1 LKIALTFTLHKSKE
15 RKMTHITKFTR
26 RDFLKV
32 TGAAA
37 MGSIIAPM
45 DASADSP
52 DETVSMPMRP
62 FGNTGVDVPILS
74 LGGSLDL
81 PQLILKSAFNWGVTY
96 WDMAHSYMGGNSEK
110 SIGKYLLKFPA
121 DRQKIF
127 LVTKSYAWTLTEMT
141 EELDQSLAR
150 MKTDY
155 VDLFFVHGIGSID
168 ELSNDMKFWAEKTKA
183 AGKFRFFGFSTHSNM
198 EACMLAAS
206 KLGWIDGIMMSYNYR
221 LMHTD
226 PMKRAVDACLKAG
239 IGLTAMKTQ
248 GGSSFETNTETEL
261 KLARRFLKKGYTD
274 AQAKLK
280 AVWENPDI
288 ASVCSEMP
296 NMTILMENVAAA
308 LNRTRLSARDTQAL
322 HQYAQNTRSD
332 YCTGCANIC
341 ESTFN
346 GRIPISDVMRFL
358 MYWRSY
364 ADFDRAAKKFN
375 KIPENIRHQMAE
387 LDYSQAEQNCPQNMP
402 IGKLIEEAIKE
413 LS

>member
-1 LKIALTFTLHKSKE
+1 MNQSKN
-15 RKMTHITKFTR
+15 FTR

-37 MGSIIAPM
+37 MGSIIAPP

-52 DETVSMPMRP
+52 DETASMPMRP

-74 LGGSLDL
+74 MGGSLDL
-81 PQLILKSAFNWGVTY
+81 PQLILKNAFNRGVTY

-110 SIGKYLLKFPA
+110 SVGKYLLKFPA

-141 EELDQSLAR
+141 AELEQSLER

-168 ELSNDMKFWAEKTKA
+168 ELGNDMKVWADKAKA

-198 EACMLAAS
+198 EQCMLAAS

-226 PMKRAVDACLKAG
+226 LMKRAVDACVKAG

-248 GGSSFETNTETEL
+248 GGGSIEANLEAEL
-261 KLARRFLKKGYTD
+261 KLADRFLKKGYSE

-280 AVWENPDI
+280 AVWENPNI
-288 ASVCSEMP
+288 ACVCSEMP

-322 HQYAQNTRSD
+322 HQYARDTRSD
-332 YCTGCANIC
+332 YCAGCANIC
-341 ESTFN
+341 ESTFS
-346 GRIPISDVMRFL
+346 GRIPISDIMRCL

-364 ADFDRAAKKFN
+364 ADYDRAVKHFN
-375 KIPENIRHQMAE
+375 KIPENTRRQMDG
-387 LDYSQAEQNCPQNMP
+387 LDYSKAERNCPQNMP
-402 IGKLIEEAIKE
+402 IVKLINEAIKE

>member
-1 LKIALTFTLHKSKE
+1 
-15 RKMTHITKFTR
+15 MTHSTNFTR

-37 MGSIIAPM
+37 MGSIIAPL

-52 DETVSMPMRP
+52 DEAVSMPTRP
-62 FGNTGVDVPILS
+62 FGTTGVDVPILS

-81 PQLILKSAFNWGVTY
+81 PLLILKNAFNWGVTY

-110 SIGKYLLKFPA
+110 SVGKYLLKFPA

-127 LVTKSYAWTLTEMT
+127 LVTKSYAWTLSEMT
-141 EELDQSLAR
+141 AELDQSLER

-168 ELSNDMKFWAEKTKA
+168 ELGNDMKVWADKTKA
-183 AGKFRFFGFSTHSNM
+183 AGKIRFFGFSTHSNM
-198 EACMLAAS
+198 EECMLAAS

-226 PMKRAVDACLKAG
+226 LMKRAVGACVKAG

-248 GGSSFETNTETEL
+248 GGGSIETNLETDL
-261 KLARRFLKKGYTD
+261 KLTERFLKKGYSD

-280 AVWENPDI
+280 AVWENPNI

-308 LNRTRLSARDTQAL
+308 LNRTRLSARDIRAL
-322 HQYAQNTRSD
+322 HQYAQNTRPD

-346 GRIPISDVMRFL
+346 GRIPISDIMRYL

-364 ADFDRAAKKFN
+364 ADFDRAVKHFN
-375 KIPENIRHQMAE
+375 KIPEDIRRQMAG

-402 IGKLIEEAIKE
+402 IGKLIREAINE

>member
-1 LKIALTFTLHKSKE
+1 
-15 RKMTHITKFTR
+15 MTHSTNFTR

-37 MGSIIAPM
+37 MGSIIAPL
-45 DASADSP
+45 DASAVSP
-52 DETVSMPMRP
+52 DETASMPTRP

-74 LGGSLDL
+74 LGGSLHL
-81 PQLILKSAFNWGVTY
+81 PQLILKNAFNWGVTY
-96 WDMAHSYMGGNSEK
+96 WDMANSYMGGNSEK
-110 SIGKYLLKFPA
+110 SVGKYLRRFPA
-121 DRQKIF
+121 DRKKLF

-141 EELDQSLAR
+141 AELDQSLER
-150 MKTDY
+150 MKTDT
-155 VDLFFVHGIGSID
+155 VDLFFVHGIGGID
-168 ELSNDMKFWAEKTKA
+168 ELNNDMKIWAEKTKA

-221 LMHTD
+221 MMHTD
-226 PMKRAVDACLKAG
+226 LMKRAVDACVKAG

-248 GGSSFETNTETEL
+248 GGGSIETNVDVEL
-261 KLARRFLKKGYTD
+261 KLAARFLKKGYTQ

-280 AVWENPDI
+280 AVWENPNI

-296 NMTILMENVAAA
+296 NMTIFMENVAAA

-322 HQYAQNTRSD
+322 HQYARDTRWD
-332 YCTGCANIC
+332 YCMGCANIC
-341 ESTFN
+341 ESTFS
-346 GRIPISDVMRFL
+346 GRIPISDVMRCL

-364 ADFDRAAKKFN
+364 ADLDRAVKHFN
-375 KIPENIRHQMAE
+375 KIPENIRRQMAE
-387 LDYSQAEQNCPQNMP
+387 LDYSQAEQSCPQNMP
-402 IGKLIEEAIKE
+402 IGKLIREAIKE

>member
-1 LKIALTFTLHKSKE
+1 
-15 RKMTHITKFTR
+15 MTHSPKFTR

-37 MGSIIAPM
+37 MGSIIAPL
-45 DASADSP
+45 DACADSP
-52 DETVSMPMRP
+52 DETQSMPTRP
-62 FGNTGVDVPILS
+62 FGNTGVEVPILS

-81 PQLILKSAFNWGVTY
+81 PQLILKNAFNRGVTY
-96 WDMAHSYMGGNSEK
+96 WDMAYSYMGGNSEK
-110 SIGKYLLKFPA
+110 RVGKYLLKYPE

-141 EELDQSLAR
+141 EELDQSLER
-150 MKTDY
+150 MNTDY
-155 VDLFFVHGIGSID
+155 VDLFFVHGIAGID
-168 ELSNDMKFWAEKTKA
+168 ELSNDMKVWAEKSKA

-198 EACMLAAS
+198 EDCMLDAS

-221 LMHTD
+221 LMYSD
-226 PMKRAVDACLKAG
+226 LMKRAVDACAKAG

-248 GGSSFETNTETEL
+248 GGGSIETYTDAKR
-261 KLARRFLKKGYTD
+261 KLTARFLKKGYTD

-280 AVWENPDI
+280 AVWENPNI
-288 ASVCSEMP
+288 ASICSEMP

-308 LNRTRLSARDTQAL
+308 LNRTRLSARESQAL
-322 HQYAQNTRSD
+322 HQYAWDTRSD
-332 YCTGCANIC
+332 YCTGCAYIC
-341 ESTFN
+341 ESTLS
-346 GRIPISDVMRFL
+346 GRIPICDTMRSL

-364 ADFDRAAKKFN
+364 ADFGRAVRHFN
-375 KIPENIRHQMAE
+375 KIPENIRLQMAE

-402 IGKLIEEAIKE
+402 IGKLIREAIEE